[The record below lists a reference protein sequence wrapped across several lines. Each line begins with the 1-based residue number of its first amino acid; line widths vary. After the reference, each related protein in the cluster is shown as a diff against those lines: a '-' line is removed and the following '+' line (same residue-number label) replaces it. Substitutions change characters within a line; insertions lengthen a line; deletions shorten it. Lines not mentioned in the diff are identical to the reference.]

1 MYELNSKVERADKL
15 EQFVQFSAL
24 CKQCCRKYQPSKI
37 SKLLGSKKVNK
48 PYILCKISTF
58 FGTIRYIQ
66 LYIGLKFSEITE
78 IVMLFQYSEVLFY

>member
-24 CKQCCRKYQPSKI
+24 CKQYCRKYQPSKI

-48 PYILCKISTF
+48 PYILCKISPF
-58 FGTIRYIQ
+58 FETIR
-66 LYIGLKFSEITE
+66 YIGLKFSEITE
-78 IVMLFQYSEVLFY
+78 IVMLFQYSQVLFY

>member
-15 EQFVQFSAL
+15 EQFVQFLLFASNIVGNISH
-24 CKQCCRKYQPSKI
+24 RKFRNCWVAKKLI
-37 SKLLGSKKVNK
+37 SH
-48 PYILCKISTF
+48 TF
-58 FGTIRYIQ
+58 FVKFR